1 MAASAYQDSA
11 PPCFQ
16 YIVITAP
23 RYCYGTHCLFPLQ
36 PFETTLSPLATSE
49 ESKTSCCFSS
59 QFYNIYKRAVSWSHL
74 QEANGDKNELS
85 PVSWKGQRL
94 MSRSSTAFLSNKKL
108 NSQPV
113 YRMSDAKKHLAVSR
127 EWREE
132 SSGPAAVWRKA
143 SGRLDPVGSVDL
155 LFQGS
160 THFGNRICD
169 SLWKKSLVIS
179 FYFCKE
185 IASWDCQLW
194 SQGIKKCPEHS
205 ALKNAWY
212 LSLISGS
219 HSYET
224 DLSYVKKW
232 SVNNHRLAYIRILMY
247 VILQILCA
255 FVTYIADFI
264 DYCVHTVKFTK
275 SLISRTLC
283 EIIQT

>member
-23 RYCYGTHCLFPLQ
+23 RYCYGIHYCLFPLQ

-49 ESKTSCCFSS
+49 ESKTSCCLSS

-169 SLWKKSLVIS
+169 FIWE
-179 FYFCKE
+179 KE
-185 IASWDCQLW
+185 
-194 SQGIKKCPEHS
+194 
-205 ALKNAWY
+205 
-212 LSLISGS
+212 
-219 HSYET
+219 
-224 DLSYVKKW
+224 
-232 SVNNHRLAYIRILMY
+232 LADIFLP
-247 VILQILCA
+247 L
-255 FVTYIADFI
+255 
-264 DYCVHTVKFTK
+264 
-275 SLISRTLC
+275 
-283 EIIQT
+283 

>member
-23 RYCYGTHCLFPLQ
+23 RYCYGIHCLFPLQ
-36 PFETTLSPLATSE
+36 PFETTLSPLATWE

-59 QFYNIYKRAVSWSHL
+59 QFYNINKRAVSWSHL
-74 QEANGDKNELS
+74 QEANGDKNELP
-85 PVSWKGQRL
+85 PVSWKGKRL
-94 MSRSSTAFLSNKKL
+94 NSRSSTAFLSNKKL

-155 LFQGS
+155 LFRGS

-169 SLWKKSLVIS
+169 SLWEKSLVIS
-179 FYFCKE
+179 FYFCQE

-194 SQGIKKCPEHS
+194 SQGIKNVQNTVLWRMLDIYCWLA
-205 ALKNAWY
+205 ALIHMK
-212 LSLISGS
+212 
-219 HSYET
+219 
-224 DLSYVKKW
+224 
-232 SVNNHRLAYIRILMY
+232 
-247 VILQILCA
+247 QICL
-255 FVTYIADFI
+255 T
-264 DYCVHTVKFTK
+264 
-275 SLISRTLC
+275 
-283 EIIQT
+283 